1 MRICFYLGFVGW
13 YMYWEAYMSECVV
26 RMDIDEMP
34 TACGSCKLSCTVIC
48 KEWIKVDRKEIERT
62 KSPNCPILA
71 ILPKG
76 HGRLVDMRDI
86 EQMEVSASDK
96 QDEYFVGWNDAIK
109 ICQTATTI
117 VPAERSEK

>member
-1 MRICFYLGFVGW
+1 
-13 YMYWEAYMSECVV
+13 MSVVV
-26 RMDIDEMP
+26 RMEMP
-34 TACGSCKLSCTVIC
+34 QHCGECNLYVDGWCYALTPDSPQEKEWYASHKERPPMCPIICKLP
-48 KEWIKVDRKEIERT
+48 E
-62 KSPNCPILA
+62 
-71 ILPKG
+71 G

-117 VPAERSEK
+117 VPAEAERSET

>member
-1 MRICFYLGFVGW
+1 
-13 YMYWEAYMSECVV
+13 MSECVV
-26 RMDIDEMP
+26 RMEMP
-34 TACGSCKLSCTVIC
+34 KACSWIENGEKKKCPISEWGGACAITKQFKMPDGCRPSWCPIICKLP
-48 KEWIKVDRKEIERT
+48 E
-62 KSPNCPILA
+62 
-71 ILPKG
+71 G

-117 VPAERSEK
+117 VPAAERSES

>member
-1 MRICFYLGFVGW
+1 
-13 YMYWEAYMSECVV
+13 MSVVV
-26 RMDIDEMP
+26 RMEMP
-34 TACGSCKLSCTVIC
+34 SGCHDCKLRNMVG
-48 KEWIKVDRKEIERT
+48 
-62 KSPNCPILA
+62 NCPIPMFDGQDEKKMWTLEECFQRPPWCP
-71 ILPKG
+71 ILCQLPEG

-117 VPAERSEK
+117 VPAEAERSET